1 MNTTT
6 ATTTATATS
15 TAGRALR
22 AATLVGAVMAA
33 TFTVT
38 GCASL
43 NPQEPIYSASQVQRA
58 DYVQTARVES
68 VRPVL
73 IDNSSQASSLFGTIG
88 GGLLGAVAGS
98 AIGHGHGS
106 LLAGVAGGLGGAL
119 AGNAIQSHVERTQ
132 GLEIT
137 VRTPDGRMQSIT
149 QPASA
154 GQFYPGQP
162 VRLIS
167 GYDGT
172 TRVAV

>member
-6 ATTTATATS
+6 AQRTVRAGLIGVIMVS
-15 TAGRALR
+15 TLA
-22 AATLVGAVMAA
+22 
-33 TFTVT
+33 VT

-137 VRTPDGRMQSIT
+137 VRTPDGRLQSIT

-154 GQFYPGQP
+154 GGFYPGQP

-172 TRVAV
+172 TRVAA